1 MHSIVSL
8 FWLVVD
14 LAICYWIY
22 TDAQKRGMNG
32 ILWAILTFFTC
43 PIAPIIYFIMR
54 KPVS

>member
-1 MHSIVSL
+1 MHYSSL
-8 FWLVVD
+8 FWLVINIAVS
-14 LAICYWIY
+14 YWIY

-54 KPVS
+54 KPAS